1 MVHRTRGISTAMDE
15 PETIGFLLVPQ
26 FSMVAFSAAV
36 EPLRIANRI
45 SGRRLYRWTLVSAR
59 GGAERASNG
68 IAVLTDASIAELD
81 HLPTTIVCSG
91 VDGHWYDDPLVLAWL
106 RRQAAEGARVGSV
119 CTGSH
124 ILARAGLLNGYRCTI
139 HWENIPGFVESFPE
153 IAVTD
158 ELYTIDRDRFTCAGG
173 TAATDMMLAFI
184 AARHGDE
191 LARQVSRAMMHEE
204 IRAGNRPQPAPMREH
219 EAVFAAIE
227 QMKANLE
234 EPIPLGRIAA
244 RTGQS
249 RRTLERAFRKYLG
262 DPPARYYLNL
272 RLDHGHQLLSQTA
285 MSVTEVAVASG
296 FVSPAHFSRR
306 YHARFGVP
314 PRADRARRESVG
326 TILGAAGATGAPP
339 TRND

>member
-1 MVHRTRGISTAMDE
+1 MDE
-15 PETIGFLLVPQ
+15 PESIGFLLVPQ

-36 EPLRIANRI
+36 EPLRLANRI
-45 SGRRLYRWTLVSAR
+45 SGHRLYRWTLASAR
-59 GGAERASNG
+59 GGVERASNEIG
-68 IAVLTDASIAELD
+68 VLTDAGVAEVG
-81 HLPTTIVCSG
+81 HLPTVIVCSG
-91 VDGHWYDDPLVLAWL
+91 IDGHWYDDPLVLAWL
-106 RRQAAEGARVGSV
+106 RRQAAEGARIGSV

-153 IAVTD
+153 IAVTGD
-158 ELYTIDRDRFTCAGG
+158 LYTIDRDRFTCAGG
-173 TAATDMMLAFI
+173 TAATDMMLSFI

-191 LARQVSRAMMHEE
+191 LARQVSQSMIHEE

-227 QMKANLE
+227 QMRANLE
-234 EPIPLGRIAA
+234 EPISLERIAA

-249 RRTLERAFRKYLG
+249 RRTLERAFRKYVG
-262 DPPARYYLNL
+262 NPPARHYLNL
-272 RLDHGHQLLSQTA
+272 RLEHGHQLLSQTA
-285 MSVTEVAVASG
+285 MSVTEVAVACG

-326 TILGAAGATGAPP
+326 ALLGAAGAMVATP
-339 TRND
+339 TRPT